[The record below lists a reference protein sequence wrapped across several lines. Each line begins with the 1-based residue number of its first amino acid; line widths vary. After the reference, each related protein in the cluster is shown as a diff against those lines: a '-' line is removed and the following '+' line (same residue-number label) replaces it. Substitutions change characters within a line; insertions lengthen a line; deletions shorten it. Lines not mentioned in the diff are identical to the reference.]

1 VGQLGTRVLSRQ
13 MVTQVASI
21 NSRWLSARINEQ
33 EPNEQEPNVRRL
45 VDTKALGK
53 CKAVAPF
60 VARSAGTPSMARR
73 LLVQR
78 GVGVGVGNQRRINN
92 HV

>member
-1 VGQLGTRVLSRQ
+1 VGQLGTRSSEQANGYSGGEHQLS
-13 MVTQVASI
+13 VAVRA
-21 NSRWLSARINEQ
+21 NQ
-33 EPNEQEPNVRRL
+33 EPNERRL
-45 VDTKALGK
+45 VDTKALTK
-53 CKAVAPF
+53 CKAAAPL

-78 GVGVGVGNQRRINN
+78 GVGVGVGNQRRIND